1 MKHTLQGKIKKIDLL
16 IRNIL
21 PLFIIAVINI
31 QAFGQ
36 NNGAIKGRVYNIKNN
51 EPVPFANVII
61 WDTNIGTVS
70 DFEGNF
76 IFTGLKPGFVE
87 VRASSVGFKPFV
99 SAEIRVTNA
108 AATNLDIGMEET
120 SIQIQQVTVKG
131 SVFRQSEESPVS
143 LQRIGISEI
152 EKAPGAN
159 RDISKVIQSFPGVSS
174 TPAYRNDI
182 IVRGGGPNENRFYL
196 DGVEIPTIN
205 HFSTQGA
212 SGGPIGIINVDFI
225 REVNFYTGAFPA
237 DKGNTLS
244 SIMDFR
250 LIDGNAERLKVK
262 GAVGASDLALTL
274 DGPLS
279 KNTTFILSAR
289 RSYLQFLFN
298 ALGLP
303 FLPTYND
310 FQYKVKTRINEK
322 NEFTFIGLGAL
333 DQFKLNTGLKN
344 PTEDQQFILNTL
356 PVNNQWSYTV
366 GAVYKH
372 YRAKGYDT
380 WVVSRSFLNNRA
392 YKYNN
397 NDQTSFKLLDY
408 TSTEGENKIRYE
420 HDKSTESGFKLNYGV
435 SGEYAQYTNKTYRL
449 TSYGDSVV
457 PISYDRDLNF
467 WKWGIFGQATKTILD
482 DRLTLSLGIRT
493 DANSYSSKM
502 NNMIDQLSPRF
513 SASYMLT
520 NRWSVN
526 FNTGR
531 YFELPPYTTLGYAA
545 SDGTLIN
552 KQNGVRYI
560 QADHIVAGLEYRPNN
575 DSKASIEGFYK
586 NYRHYPY
593 SLTDSVAISSKGADY
608 GTFGDEA
615 VIPIGEGRAYGME
628 LLYRTKNIL
637 GFNAIVAYT
646 LVWSEFKKAD
656 KNFVNTDTYIPTAWD
671 NRNIITIT
679 ATREFK
685 RGWEFGFRWRYVGGA
700 PYTPYD
706 LTRSSLIDVWNTQ
719 NRPYFN
725 YSKFNS
731 LRFKAFHQLDIRADK
746 TYYFNRWTLN
756 FYLDIQNVYNFKAEE
771 QPNYIATGVDPSDP
785 NRYILKEIP
794 SSGSGTILPTIGL
807 IVEF

>member
-1 MKHTLQGKIKKIDLL
+1 MKKNALFTILMVGLFSTLLYS
-16 IRNIL
+16 
-21 PLFIIAVINI
+21 
-31 QAFGQ
+31 Q
-36 NNGAIKGRVYNIKNN
+36 NNGSLKGRVFNINN
-51 EPVPFANVII
+51 NQPIPFANILV
-61 WDTNIGTVS
+61 WGTNIGTVS
-70 DFEGNF
+70 DFEGNY
-76 IFTGLKPGFVE
+76 IFTGLKPGFIE
-87 VRASSVGFKPFV
+87 VRASSVGFKPYV

-108 AATNLDIGMEET
+108 SATNLDIGMEET
-120 SIQIQQVTVKG
+120 SIQIQEVTVKS
-131 SVFRQSEESPVS
+131 SVFRRSEESPVS

-174 TPAYRNDI
+174 TPAYRNDV

-212 SGGPIGIINVDFI
+212 SGGPIGIINVDFV

-250 LIDGNAERLKVK
+250 LVDGNADRLKVK
-262 GAVGASDLALTL
+262 GALGASDLALTL
-274 DGPLS
+274 DGPIT

-298 ALGLP
+298 ILKLP

-310 FQYKVKTRINEK
+310 FQYKVKTRINNK
-322 NEFTFIGLGAL
+322 NELTFIGLGAI

-344 PTEDQQFILNTL
+344 PTEDQQYILNTL
-356 PVNNQWSYTV
+356 PVNKQWSYTV

-372 YRAKGYDT
+372 YRAGGSDT
-380 WVVSRSFLNNRA
+380 WVISRSFLNNRA

-397 NDQTSFKLLDY
+397 NDNSSFKLLDY
-408 TSTEGENKIRYE
+408 TSSEGENKLRYE
-420 HDKSTESGFKLNYGV
+420 HDRTTATGFKLNFGV
-435 SGEYAQYTNKTYRL
+435 ASEYAQYTNETYRL
-449 TSYGDSVV
+449 TSVGNVAETIDYN
-457 PISYDRDLNF
+457 RNLNF
-467 WKWGIFGQATKTILD
+467 WKWGIFGQITKNILNEK
-482 DRLTLSLGIRT
+482 LTLSFGIRT
-493 DANSYSSKM
+493 DANSYSHKM
-502 NNMIDQLSPRF
+502 NNMLNQLSPRL
-513 SASYMLT
+513 SASYALT
-520 NRWSVN
+520 NRWSLN

-531 YFELPPYTTLGYAA
+531 YFELPPYTTLGYAS

-552 KQNGVRYI
+552 KQNGINYI
-560 QADHIVAGLEYRPNN
+560 QSDHLVAGLEYRPNN

-593 SLTDSVAISSKGADY
+593 SLTDSVAISSKSADY

-615 VIPIGEGRAYGME
+615 VIPIGQGRAYGME
-628 LLYRTKNIL
+628 MLYRTKNIL
-637 GFNAIVAYT
+637 GFNAIFAYT

-656 KNFVNTDTYIPTAWD
+656 KNFVNTSTYLPTAWD

-679 ATREFK
+679 ATRELK
-685 RGWEFGFRWRYVGGA
+685 RGWEFGLKWRYVGGA

-706 LTRSSLIDVWNTQ
+706 LSRSSLIDVWNTQ
-719 NRPYFN
+719 NRPYLN
-725 YSKFNS
+725 YSAFNS
-731 LRFKAFHQLDIRADK
+731 IRFKGFHQLDVRIDK
-746 TYYFNRWTLN
+746 TYFFSQWTLN
-756 FYLDIQNVYNFKAEE
+756 FYLDIQNLYNFKAEE
-771 QPNYIATGVDPSDP
+771 QPNYIATGVDPNDAS
-785 NRYILKEIP
+785 RYILKEIP
-794 SSGSGTILPTIGL
+794 NNGSGTILPTIGL